1 MTVRCVRAAY
11 LELVRTVQRSV
22 LGEMPTTARIHDHA
36 AIGDG
41 RSVALVARDGTIDWL
56 CWPMFDSPAI
66 FSSLL
71 DSDRGGSWR
80 IGPVAPA
87 RISRAYRPDTNVL
100 ETRYTTE
107 TGGVLLTDA
116 MSVEDPRDL
125 PRNNHEIV
133 RRVAC
138 EDGSVEIEVV
148 FAPRPDFARRKGK
161 LRATRALGLR
171 CEVGSQLYALHGER
185 ALAVDGDVATARF
198 TLHAGECARFA
209 LTFDD
214 DIATIPLLGSHAD
227 ARIEIAAQW
236 WRGWLSQLT
245 YDGPDR
251 ALVTRSLLAT
261 KLLSFAPSGAIIAA
275 PTTSLPE
282 RVGGDH
288 NWDYRFCWLRD
299 ASFTAR
305 AFYDLGF
312 HDDGAAFCSWLLHA
326 TRLTRPEL
334 RILYDVYGEAPKHEQ
349 ILTGLRGYRDSRPV
363 RINNAATSQLQLD
376 CYGEVLDAA
385 IWLHHH
391 DSLDQETQSM
401 LVDLGHYVLAHWQLP
416 DHGIWEHRGEPQH
429 HTHSRVLCWTALD
442 RLRTLRRKNLVR
454 RLDADALEHACRAI
468 RADVEANGW
477 NEAIQCYTDVYG
489 ETELDASVLLL
500 PYYGFAEATSP
511 RMVST
516 YRRIEARLRAG
527 PGLYW
532 RNERGIAKRE
542 GAFGICTAWL
552 IDYLV
557 RAGRHREAR
566 EMFRQFAAY
575 ANEVGLFAEEVD
587 VHTGEAVG
595 NFPQAYTHVG
605 VLSAALALSVDVARE
620 GAA

>member
-1 MTVRCVRAAY
+1 
-11 LELVRTVQRSV
+11 
-22 LGEMPTTARIHDHA
+22 MPSTARIHDHA

-56 CWPMFDSPAI
+56 CWPMFDSPAV
-66 FSSLL
+66 FSALL

-80 IGPVAPA
+80 IGPTADA
-87 RISRAYRPDTNVL
+87 RIARAYQPDTNVL
-100 ETRYTTE
+100 ETRYTTA
-107 TGGVLLTDA
+107 GGVALLTDA
-116 MSVEDPRDL
+116 MSVE

-133 RRVAC
+133 RRIAC
-138 EDGSVEIEVV
+138 EHGSIEIEVV
-148 FAPRPDFARRKGK
+148 FAPRPDFARRPAK
-161 LRATRALGLR
+161 LRALPTLGVR

-185 ALAVDGDVATARF
+185 TLVVGGDTATARF
-198 TLHAGECARFA
+198 TLHAGEVARFA

-214 DIATIPLLGSHAD
+214 DIATIPLLGAHAD
-227 ARIEIAAQW
+227 ERIELAARW
-236 WRGWLSQLT
+236 WRDWLAQLT
-245 YDGPDR
+245 YAGPDR
-251 ALVTRSLLAT
+251 ALVARSLLAT
-261 KLLSFAPSGAIIAA
+261 KLLSFAPSGAIVAA

-282 RVGGDH
+282 RVGGDM

-312 HDDGAAFCSWLLHA
+312 RDDGTAFCSWLLHA

-334 RILYDVYGEAPKHEQ
+334 RILYDVYGEQPKHEQ
-349 ILTGLRGYRDSRPV
+349 ILRGLRGYRDSRPV

-385 IWLHHH
+385 FALHQHE
-391 DSLDQETQSM
+391 DLDRETQTL
-401 LVDLGHYVLAHWQLP
+401 LVDLGRYVLGHWHLP

-429 HTHSRVLCWTALD
+429 RTHSRVLCWTALD
-442 RLRTLRRKNLVR
+442 RLLALRRRGLVR
-454 RLDADALEHACRAI
+454 RLDAGELERACRAI
-468 RADVEANGW
+468 RDDVEANAW
-477 NEAIQCYTDVYG
+477 NEQLQCYTDTYG
-489 ETELDASVLLL
+489 TTAIDSSVLLL
-500 PYYGFAEATSP
+500 PYYGFVPATSP
-511 RMVST
+511 RMAATFRTV
-516 YRRIEARLRAG
+516 EARLRAR

-532 RNERGIAKRE
+532 RNELGIERRE
-542 GAFGICTAWL
+542 GAFGICTAWV

-566 EMFRQFAAY
+566 ETLHAFAGY

-605 VLSAALALSVDVARE
+605 VLSAALALADVAHE